1 MTTVKAR
8 ILIVD
13 DEALTAL
20 ALAGVLEGGG
30 FEVLGPYG
38 NAEEAMSAV
47 AEDLPDAAL
56 LDVNLGQGRTS
67 LDLAAMLLGKEVPVT
82 FLTGYSARSIR
93 DERVA
98 GAGFLIKPVLPEQA
112 IAEAHR
118 MLSAA

>member
-1 MTTVKAR
+1 MTAKAR

-20 ALAGVLEGGG
+20 ALAGEFEGDG
-30 FEVLGPYG
+30 FEVVGPYS
-38 NAEEAMSAV
+38 NAEDAMAAV
-47 AEDLPDAAL
+47 AEDLPDAAF

-67 LDLAAMLLGKEVPVT
+67 FDLAAMLLEKEVPVT

-98 GAGFLIKPVLPEQA
+98 KAGFLVKPVLPEQA
-112 IAEAHR
+112 IAEARR
-118 MLSAA
+118 MLNVR